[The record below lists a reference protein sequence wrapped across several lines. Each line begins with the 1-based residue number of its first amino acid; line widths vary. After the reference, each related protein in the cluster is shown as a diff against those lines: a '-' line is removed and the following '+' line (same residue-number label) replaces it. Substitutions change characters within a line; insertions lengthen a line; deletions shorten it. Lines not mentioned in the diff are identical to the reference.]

1 MKIYSFETLPSTQ
14 TWLVEQVKAGSVTLP
29 CAVITEMQT
38 DGIGSRNNRWIGKK
52 GNFFAS
58 VAMPQSHLPD
68 DLPLGA
74 TSIYFA
80 CVMKETLE
88 ELGSEVW
95 VKWPNDFYLQERK
108 VGGCITLKKG
118 DVLIAGIGL
127 NLVEAPLEF
136 AHLDITISPHQL
148 LERFLKTLQ
157 AVPSWKHIFSNF
169 RLEFEKSKHFYTH
182 IGNERVDLRD
192 AVLNEDGSLMIGNRR
207 VVSLR

>member
-1 MKIYSFETLPSTQ
+1 LKIYSFERLPSTQ
-14 TWLVEQVKAGSVTLP
+14 TWLVEQVQAGGVTPP

-58 VAMPQSHLPD
+58 VAMPQSHLPE

-80 CVMKETLE
+80 YVMKETLE
-88 ELGSEVW
+88 GLGSKVW
-95 VKWPNDFYLQERK
+95 VKWPNDFYLEDRK

-127 NLVEAPLEF
+127 NLVDAPLEF
-136 AHLDITISPHQL
+136 GCLDITLSPHKL
-148 LERFLKTLQ
+148 LEQFLKTLK
-157 AVPSWKHIFSNF
+157 AVPSWKQIFSNF

-182 IGNERVDLRD
+182 VGNEKVDLKD
-192 AVLNEDGSLMIGNRR
+192 AVLNEDGSLMIGKRR